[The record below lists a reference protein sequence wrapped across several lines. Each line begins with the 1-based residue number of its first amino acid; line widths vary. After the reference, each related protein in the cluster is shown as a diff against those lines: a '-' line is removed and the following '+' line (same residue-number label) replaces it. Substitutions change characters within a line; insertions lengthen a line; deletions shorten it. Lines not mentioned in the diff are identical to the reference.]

1 MVPSCL
7 AKRIPPAHPHAL
19 TDILSQVHPTVR
31 MRFSKTNAQQFR
43 RRLVA
48 RNLQVRLDFRIDY
61 RVHEA
66 KVDRVMSGA
75 GICGMIRRH

>member
-1 MVPSCL
+1 
-7 AKRIPPAHPHAL
+7 
-19 TDILSQVHPTVR
+19 
-31 MRFSKTNAQQFR
+31 MRFSKTNARQFR

-48 RNLQVRLDFRIDY
+48 QNLQVRFDFRIDY

-75 GICGMIRRH
+75 GICGTIRCHLIKV

>member
-1 MVPSCL
+1 
-7 AKRIPPAHPHAL
+7 
-19 TDILSQVHPTVR
+19 

-48 RNLQVRLDFRIDY
+48 QVRFDFRIDY

-75 GICGMIRRH
+75 GICGMIRCH